1 MMNADILFII
11 WLSEYKFFES
21 FFQII
26 STRLFSFSLLFL
38 FSIYFLIKKKFW
50 VFVFIILA
58 VLIGDLLGALL
69 KEIFSE
75 ERPCFGAN
83 GEFFISEGILEKLCG
98 EQKTGMPSNHALN
111 FFLFT
116 SLFFLI
122 ERNLLITSF
131 LILISILVGL
141 SRVFL
146 IKHFLSQVIIG
157 SSLGLIFG
165 VLFYE
170 IYKRIIKKWM
180 FQ

>member
-1 MMNADILFII
+1 MNADIFFTV

-38 FSIYFLIKKKFW
+38 FSIYFFLKNKSW
-50 VFVFIILA
+50 VFIFIILA
-58 VLIGDLLGALL
+58 ILIGDFLGASL
-69 KEIFSE
+69 KEILSE
-75 ERPCFGAN
+75 ERPCFGSN
-83 GEFFISEGILEKLCG
+83 GEFLVSQGILESLCG
-98 EQKTGMPSNHALN
+98 SQKTGMPSNHALN

-157 SSLGLIFG
+157 TALGLIFG
-165 VLFYE
+165 ILFYE
-170 IYKRIIKKWM
+170 IYKRIIKKWT

>member
-1 MMNADILFII
+1 MNADILFTI
-11 WLSEYKFFES
+11 WLSEYKFFEP

-38 FSIYFLIKKKFW
+38 FSIYFFIKKKFW
-50 VFVFIILA
+50 IFVFIILA
-58 VLIGDLLGALL
+58 ILVGDFLGAFL
-69 KEIFSE
+69 KEILSE
-75 ERPCFGAN
+75 ERPCFGIN
-83 GEFFISEGILEKLCG
+83 GELLISEGILERLCG

-146 IKHFLSQVIIG
+146 IKHFLSQVIMG
-157 SSLGLIFG
+157 SAIGLIFG
-165 VLFYE
+165 TLFYE
-170 IYKRIIKKWM
+170 IYKRIIKKWT

>member
-1 MMNADILFII
+1 MISNRLNR
-11 WLSEYKFFES
+11 FFK
-21 FFQII
+21 
-26 STRLFSFSLLFL
+26 LFL
-38 FSIYFLIKKKFW
+38 QDYFHFPCYFYSQFIFFLKKKFW

-58 VLIGDLLGALL
+58 ILIGDFLGALL
-69 KEIFSE
+69 KEILSE

-83 GEFFISEGILEKLCG
+83 GEFLIGKGILESLCG
-98 EQKTGMPSNHALN
+98 DQKTGMPSNHALN

-122 ERNLLITSF
+122 ERNLLITSI
-131 LILISILVGL
+131 LVLISILVGL

-157 SSLGLIFG
+157 TALGLIFG
-165 VLFYE
+165 ILFYE
-170 IYKRIIKKWM
+170 IYKRTIKKWT

>member
-1 MMNADILFII
+1 MNVDILFTV

-38 FSIYFLIKKKFW
+38 FSIYFFLKNKSW
-50 VFVFIILA
+50 VFIFIILA
-58 VLIGDLLGALL
+58 ILIGDFLGASL
-69 KEIFSE
+69 KEILSE

-83 GEFFISEGILEKLCG
+83 GEFLVSKGILESLCG

-122 ERNLLITSF
+122 ERNLLITF
-131 LILISILVGL
+131 ILILVSILVGI

-157 SSLGLIFG
+157 TALGLIFG
-165 VLFYE
+165 ILFYE
-170 IYKRIIKKWM
+170 IYKRTIKKWT

>member
-1 MMNADILFII
+1 MSADILFTV
-11 WLSEYKFFES
+11 WLSEYRFFES
-21 FFQII
+21 FFEVI

-38 FSIYFLIKKKFW
+38 FSIYFFFKKKFW
-50 VFVFIILA
+50 VFVFMILA
-58 VLIGDLLGALL
+58 ILIGDFLGASL
-69 KEIFSE
+69 KDILSE

-83 GEFFISEGILEKLCG
+83 GEFLISEGILESLCG
-98 EQKTGMPSNHALN
+98 DQKTGMPSNHALN

-116 SLFFLI
+116 CLFFLI
-122 ERNLLITSF
+122 ERNLFITSI
-131 LILISILVGL
+131 LILVSISVGL

-157 SSLGLIFG
+157 TALGLIFG

-170 IYKRIIKKWM
+170 IYKRIIKKWT

>member
-1 MMNADILFII
+1 MNADIFFTV

-38 FSIYFLIKKKFW
+38 FSIYFFIKKKFW
-50 VFVFIILA
+50 IFVFIILA
-58 VLIGDLLGALL
+58 ILVGDFLGALL
-69 KEIFSE
+69 KEILSE
-75 ERPCFGAN
+75 ERPCFGNN
-83 GEFFISEGILEKLCG
+83 GKLLISEGILESICG

-122 ERNLLITSF
+122 ERNLLITFF

-146 IKHFLSQVIIG
+146 IKHFLSQVIMG
-157 SSLGLIFG
+157 SAIGLIFG

-170 IYKRIIKKWM
+170 IYKRIIKKWT

>member
-1 MMNADILFII
+1 MNADILFTV

-21 FFQII
+21 FFQVI

-38 FSIYFLIKKKFW
+38 FSIYFFFKKKFW
-50 VFVFIILA
+50 IFVFIILA
-58 VLIGDLLGALL
+58 ILIGDFLGALL
-69 KEIFSE
+69 KEILSE
-75 ERPCFGAN
+75 ERPCFGSN
-83 GEFFISEGILEKLCG
+83 GEFLVSEGILESLCG
-98 EQKTGMPSNHALN
+98 NQKTGMPSNHALN

-122 ERNLLITSF
+122 ERNLLITSI
-131 LILISILVGL
+131 LILVSILVGL

-157 SSLGLIFG
+157 TALGLIFG

-170 IYKRIIKKWM
+170 IYKRIIKKWT